1 MKCHEVF
8 FVAYSPRS
16 RNLEVAN
23 VWGRARGVRKR
34 DIDVERKRDI
44 NAGEGYKPGQNTVKR
59 FWKKKHIRICHWDR
73 ERRDL
78 ETELRLLYT
87 DYEV

>member
-1 MKCHEVF
+1 M
-8 FVAYSPRS
+8 
-16 RNLEVAN
+16 AN
-23 VWGRARGVRKR
+23 VWERARRVRKR
-34 DIDVERKRDI
+34 DIDVG
-44 NAGEGYKPGQNTVKR
+44 NAEEGYKLGQNTVKR
-59 FWKKKHIRICHWDR
+59 FWKKNHIRICHWDR